1 VEKTYVSRGGAA
13 LDISGAEAD
22 ALFSEALASVL
33 AGGKSGP
40 VLLIPPDVTRFHS
53 RAGFLTDIAYR
64 ELSRAGIP
72 VTVLPALGTHMAL
85 TGEEMARMF
94 PGTPTDVFRIH
105 DWRNDVVELGRIE
118 KAWVE
123 NSTEGAVSYDWP
135 VQVNRLLRDGG
146 FSLIIS
152 MGQVVPHE
160 VIGMA
165 NHAKN
170 IFVGTGGKEAIDK
183 SHFAGAAFGMERM
196 MGRADTPVR
205 AMFDEGMRRFGGKL
219 PPVLYALTVLSA
231 RNETEASSV
240 DEAAGKTRGALAL
253 RGLYAG
259 FGRECFERAAALA
272 RQVNVD
278 LLDEPVE
285 KAVVYL
291 EPEEFRTT
299 WLGNKAIYRTR
310 MAMADNGELVI
321 IAPGLERF
329 GEDRGIDALIRKYGY
344 RPARLIREKVAA
356 DPELADSLSAAAH
369 LIHGSSEDRFTV
381 RYCPGPG
388 LGREAIE
395 SVGYEWGDINAALAR
410 YDINTLK
417 TGWNTLAGG
426 ERFFFV
432 PNPALGLWAEKQRF
446 GTDSYSTLA
455 PTGYGSLTTSF
466 S

>member
-1 VEKTYVSRGGAA
+1 MEKTFLSKGGVF
-13 LDISGAEAD
+13 LDLSGAEAD
-22 ALFSEALASVL
+22 SLFSETLAAVRSALGRTGS
-33 AGGKSGP
+33 

-53 RAGFLTDIAYR
+53 RAGFFTDIAYR
-64 ELSRAGIP
+64 ELSAAGIR

-85 TGEEMARMF
+85 TGAELARMF
-94 PGTPTDVFRIH
+94 PNTPPSLFRVH

-118 KAWVE
+118 KAWIE
-123 NSTEGAVSYDWP
+123 KITEGAVSYDWP
-135 VQVNRLLRDGG
+135 VQVNKLLRDGG
-146 FSLIIS
+146 FDLIVSL
-152 MGQVVPHE
+152 GQVVPHE

-165 NHAKN
+165 NYAKN

-196 MGRADTPVR
+196 MGRAETPVR
-205 AMFDEGMRRFGGKL
+205 AMFDEGLHRYGDRL
-219 PPVLYALTVLSA
+219 PPILYVLTVLSA
-231 RNETEASSV
+231 RSEAP
-240 DEAAGKTRGALAL
+240 AGEPRLSLAL

-259 FGRECFERAAALA
+259 FGRECFEQAAALA

-278 LLDEPVE
+278 LLDEPVK

-310 MAMADNGELVI
+310 MAMADGGELLI

-329 GEDRGIDALIRKYGY
+329 GEDKGIDALIRTYGY
-344 RPARLIREKVAA
+344 RPAKVIREKVQSH
-356 DPELADSLSAAAH
+356 PELTDSLSAAAH
-369 LIHGSSEDRFTV
+369 LIHGSSEGRFTV

-388 LGREAIE
+388 LSHTEIQ
-395 SVGYEWGDINAALAR
+395 SVGYEWGDINEAINR

-417 TGWNTLAGG
+417 TGWNKGGDG

-432 PNPALGLWAEKQRF
+432 PNPALGLWALK
-446 GTDSYSTLA
+446 DS
-455 PTGYGSLTTSF
+455 F
-466 S
+466 